1 MRRGDI
7 RTSLLV
13 TLSEQPGHGYE
24 VIQTIEAKSG
34 GAWKPSPG
42 SVYPTLQMLEDEGL
56 LSSTE
61 RDGKRVYEITDAGRA
76 EAETRTAEAGGAPWE
91 VAGGLGGTG
100 HGELKRAMVQ
110 LHLAT
115 KQVAITGDTD
125 LAEKAVAIVKDARKQ
140 LYQLL
145 ADA

>member
-24 VIQTIEAKSG
+24 VIQTIEAKSN

-61 RDGKRVYEITDAGRA
+61 QDGKRVYEITDEGRVEA
-76 EAETRTAEAGGAPWE
+76 EARTAEAGGAPWE
-91 VAGGLGGTG
+91 VAGGPGGH
-100 HGELKRAMVQ
+100 HGELKKEMGQ
-110 LHLAT
+110 LFLAS
-115 KQVAITGDTD
+115 KQIAITGDD
-125 LAEKAVAIVKDARKQ
+125 ELSEKAIAIVKDARKQ
-140 LYQLL
+140 IYQLL

>member
-7 RTSLLV
+7 RTALLV
-13 TLSEQPGHGYE
+13 SLSEHPGHGYE
-24 VIQTIEAKSG
+24 VIQTIEAKSE

-42 SVYPTLQMLEDEGL
+42 SVYPTLQLLEDEGL
-56 LSSTE
+56 LRSEE
-61 RDGKRVYEITDAGRA
+61 RDGKRIYEITDEGRA
-76 EAETRTAEAGGAPWE
+76 EADARTAEAGGAPWDLAR
-91 VAGGLGGTG
+91 AGGR
-100 HGELKRAMVQ
+100 HGELRQAMAQ

-115 KQVAITGDTD
+115 KQVALVGDAE
-125 LAEKAVAIVKDARKQ
+125 LAERATAVVKDARKQ